1 MRRQARNGVRA
12 PPNFGKHD
20 PQLSSTLCS
29 AAIKSSGGSKE
40 LFRSHRGT
48 SGKQSQS
55 TAEHLAVVSPERQEP
70 NHLEQ
75 TSFQVRQDKRCRFYQ
90 VLVRVVFRWAKFWLL
105 KGLIYLTPAVVL
117 IRSALE
123 PQAHNNKR
131 FLFMGDT
138 VSHVK
143 FQKFK
148 RHISHIHMKNGLSTT
163 KVNGT

>member
-1 MRRQARNGVRA
+1 MRRQAGDGVRT

-90 VLVRVVFRWAKFWLL
+90 VLVHVVFRWAKFWLL
-105 KGLIYLTPAVVL
+105 KGLTFFNPSGCLDSFSFRTTSPQQQAFPIYGRHSVTCKVSE
-117 IRSALE
+117 I
-123 PQAHNNKR
+123 QKTHFAH
-131 FLFMGDT
+131 
-138 VSHVK
+138 SYE
-143 FQKFK
+143 
-148 RHISHIHMKNGLSTT
+148 NGLSTT
-163 KVNGT
+163 